1 MEGDLV
7 NTGAWMPLRLV
18 LFDLDGV
25 LCRYD
30 VGRRVEALARLAGR
44 RPEAVHAEL
53 WGSGFEDDAD
63 AGLYPTPEAYLEAF
77 AARLGY
83 PISREQWIAARRAGM
98 SPHWDVL
105 ALAERL
111 KREVTIGVLTNNVPL
126 LKASLPQVFP
136 EVPRLFGKHVFYSC
150 DYGVKKPNP
159 AIYRAALAELGI
171 ETAEA
176 FFTDDKLA
184 NVEGAIE
191 AGLAAHLFD
200 GCPGLAAALS
210 VHGIDVT

>member
-1 MEGDLV
+1 
-7 NTGAWMPLRLV
+7 MPLRLV

-30 VGRRVEALARLAGR
+30 VGRRVAALARLAGR

-63 AGLYPTPEAYLEAF
+63 GGLYPTPEAYLEAF
-77 AARLGY
+77 AARLRY

-98 SPHWDVL
+98 SPYWDVL

-111 KREVTIGVLTNNVPL
+111 RQVVAIGVLTNNVPL
-126 LKASLPQVFP
+126 LKASLSDVFP
-136 EVPRLFGKHVFYSC
+136 EVPWLFGKLVFYSC
-150 DYGVKKPNP
+150 DYRVKKPNP
-159 AIYRAALAELGI
+159 AIYRLALAELGI
-171 ETAEA
+171 EPSEA

-184 NVEGAIE
+184 NVEGAID
-191 AGLAAHLFD
+191 AGLAAHLFE
-200 GCPGLAAALS
+200 GCPGLTAALS
-210 VHGIDVT
+210 VHGIEIS